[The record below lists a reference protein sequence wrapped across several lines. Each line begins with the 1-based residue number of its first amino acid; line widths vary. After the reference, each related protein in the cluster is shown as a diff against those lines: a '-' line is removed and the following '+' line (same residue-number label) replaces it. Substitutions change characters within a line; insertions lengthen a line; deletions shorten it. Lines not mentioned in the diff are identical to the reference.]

1 MMILSAIR
9 THFDYTAWA
18 SARLVNAAGSLSP
31 EELTKDFG
39 TADHSVLGTLVH
51 VYAADRIWYDRVH
64 GNAPARFIEPERD
77 MHLHVLQ
84 NEWPVL
90 LRRWHEW
97 AAAQTEESLA
107 TKASYKD
114 LKGNSYETPL
124 GQIALHLVNH
134 GTHHRGQ
141 VSGFLRAMGHVPP
154 PLDLIAYYR
163 ELAATASAG

>member
-1 MMILSAIR
+1 MMMPGAIR

-64 GNAPARFIEPERD
+64 GNLRTRFIEPERD

-84 NEWPVL
+84 NDWPAL
-90 LRRWHEW
+90 LGRWREW
-97 AAAQTEESLA
+97 AAAQTEESLRG
-107 TKASYKD
+107 KASYKD
-114 LKGNSYETPL
+114 LKGNSYENPL
-124 GQIALHLVNH
+124 WQIALHLINH

-154 PLDLIAYYR
+154 PLDLMAYYR
-163 ELAATASAG
+163 ELAAPATAG

>member
-1 MMILSAIR
+1 MILNAIR

-18 SARLVNAAGSLSP
+18 SARLVKAAGPLSP

-51 VYAADRIWYDRVH
+51 VYAGDRIWYDRVH
-64 GNAPARFIEPERD
+64 GNLRPRFIEPERD

-84 NEWPVL
+84 NDWPPL
-90 LRRWHEW
+90 LQRWREW
-97 AAAQTEESLA
+97 AAAQTEESLRG
-107 TKASYKD
+107 KASYKD
-114 LKGNSYETPL
+114 LKGNAFETPL
-124 GQIALHLVNH
+124 WQIALHLINH

-154 PLDLIAYYR
+154 PLDLMVYYR
-163 ELAATASAG
+163 ELAAPAAAG

>member
-1 MMILSAIR
+1 MTILNAIR

-18 SARLVNAAGSLSP
+18 SARLVSAAGSLSP

-64 GNAPARFIEPERD
+64 ENLRARFIEPERD

-84 NEWPVL
+84 NDWPAL
-90 LRRWHEW
+90 LGRWREW
-97 AAAQTEESLA
+97 AAAQTEESLRG
-107 TKASYKD
+107 KASYKD
-114 LKGNSYETPL
+114 LKGNSYENPL
-124 GQIALHLVNH
+124 WQIALHLVNH
-134 GTHHRGQ
+134 ATHHRGQ

-154 PLDLIAYYR
+154 PLDLMAYYR
-163 ELAATASAG
+163 ELAATVSAG

>member
-1 MMILSAIR
+1 MMILGAIR
-9 THFDYTAWA
+9 MHFDYTAWA

-64 GNAPARFIEPERD
+64 GNAPALFIEPERD

-90 LRRWHEW
+90 LGRWHEW
-97 AAAQTEESLA
+97 AAAQTEESLG

-141 VSGFLRAMGHVPP
+141 VSGFLRSMGHIPP
-154 PLDLIAYYR
+154 PLDLMAYYR